1 MDNEVLISKYLSGEM
16 ANGEAK
22 AFAGA
27 EHDASFRENLAWDQA
42 VQNAMAHDAAS
53 LPAFASEPS
62 AALLSKLAM
71 SPAAKTIFGLAASK
85 IALVAGGVA
94 VLATAAYFLP
104 RTTTPVSL
112 PPPSIIR
119 AADTPAKPMAE
130 APKLNPLVKMEQT
143 PSTQTPAAK
152 PTAKHTEHAA
162 TPIKPPLRLNDE
174 DEKNPPKITNPTYQ
188 PPVK

>member
-42 VQNAMAHDAAS
+42 VQDTLARDAAAF
-53 LPAFASEPS
+53 PAFGIEPNS
-62 AALLSKLAM
+62 ALLSRLATQ
-71 SPAAKTIFGLAASK
+71 SASKTIFGLAASK

-104 RTTTPVSL
+104 RTTNPVSL

-119 AADTPAKPMAE
+119 PAETPAKPMAE
-130 APKLNPLVKMEQT
+130 APKPNPLAA
-143 PSTQTPAAK
+143 PAQTPAAK
-152 PTAKHTEHAA
+152 PTAKHTEHA
-162 TPIKPPLRLNDE
+162 TPVKPPLRLNDE